1 MRYELK
7 RLDIALARFPNH
19 PHHNIRHLAIKD
31 EVLRSAGHSL
41 LVLGC
46 GKGIV
51 EYLLPHGLS
60 CVSVDI
66 DPNEV
71 GAARE
76 LNRFLRNRSF
86 MVGDIYNLPF
96 PKKKF
101 QMVVISEVIEH
112 LEDDMGALKSA
123 RACLGSEGRFILT
136 VPNRLR
142 FHNWLLRLSGR
153 EPFRMTSEHVRE
165 YTTSEART
173 LLEQTGFEIVKQRGI
188 WFEFPRPYFVE
199 KFVSPYSKL
208 RSMLAALFPHRATY
222 LMFVCRPRAEMQVPS
237 AELANAA

>member
-7 RLDIALARFPNH
+7 RLDSALARFPNH

-31 EVLRSAGHSL
+31 EVLRCGGHSV

-46 GKGIV
+46 GKGFV

-66 DPNEV
+66 DAKEIE
-71 GAARE
+71 AAKE
-76 LNRFLRNRSF
+76 LNRFLRNRCF

-96 PKKKF
+96 TNKKF

-112 LEDDMGALKSA
+112 LEDDRGALESA
-123 RACLGSEGRFILT
+123 RACLEPDGRFILT

-142 FHNWLLRLSGR
+142 FHNWILRLLRR
-153 EPFRMTSEHVRE
+153 EPFLMTSEHVRE
-165 YTTSEART
+165 YTAPEATT
-173 LLEQTGFEIVKQRGI
+173 LLEQTGLEIVKHRGI
-188 WFEFPRPYFVE
+188 WFDFPRPYLVE
-199 KFVSPYSKL
+199 KFVPPYSNI
-208 RSMLAALFPHRATY
+208 RSLLAALFPRWATY
-222 LMFVCRPRAEMQVPS
+222 LMFVCRPRHVDSQ
-237 AELANAA
+237 